1 MRIMNKIIDRYI
13 LKEIAFPFF
22 MILFILTFVL
32 LMGKI
37 LQLMDLMVNKGIRVT
52 DIALLVIYLMPS
64 FLLFTIP
71 ISLFVAIMMGL
82 GRLSGDNELLVL
94 KAAGLS
100 LHRLARPIL
109 VAVAACFLLTAV
121 TSYYLAPHGN
131 FAVKTLLFDLAR
143 QKASVGIKE
152 KVFND
157 EFSGILLYA
166 DRVPVSGEHMEGVL
180 ISDTRNTAEQRTI
193 IAERAYLVADPR
205 AMTVTLRLENGATH
219 SVDRNLNNYRRMDF
233 GRYDLKLDFG
243 AAMAGDAEKTKASTE
258 MTVGEMVRRMRDKK
272 LKDEDLREL
281 AIEINKKFSIPFST
295 LVFGILGIPLGI
307 RKHRTVKYWG
317 FTIGLAV
324 VITYYLLRLGGEAL
338 AETGRLTPFIGAWA
352 PNIILGV
359 AGIWL
364 FMRAAAEKPLWTG
377 FRGRRAGP

>member
-1 MRIMNKIIDRYI
+1 MKKIIDRYI

-37 LQLMDLMVNKGIRVT
+37 LQLMDLMVNKGIRLT
-52 DIALLVIYLMPS
+52 DIALLIFYLMPS

-82 GRLSGDNELLVL
+82 GRLSSDNELMVM
-94 KAAGLS
+94 KAAGMS
-100 LHRLARPIL
+100 LPQIARPIL
-109 VAVAACFLLTAV
+109 IAVTACFLLTAL
-121 TSYYLAPHGN
+121 TSYYLAPYGN
-131 FAVKTLLFDLAR
+131 YAVKSLLFDIAR
-143 QKASVGIKE
+143 KKASVAIKE

-180 ISDTRNTAEQRTI
+180 ISDTRNTGEQSTI
-193 IAERAYLVADPR
+193 IASRAYLIADPN

-219 SVDRNLNNYRRMDF
+219 SVDRSLKSYRRMDF
-233 GRYDLKLDFG
+233 ARYDIKLDLG
-243 AAMAGDAEKTKASTE
+243 AAMSAEAGKTKSSTE
-258 MTVGEMVRRMRDKK
+258 MTVGEMVKRMRDKK
-272 LKDEDLREL
+272 LREADLREL
-281 AIEINKKFSIPFST
+281 AIEINKKFSIPVST

-307 RKHRTVKYWG
+307 RKHRTAKYWG

-324 VITYYLLRLGGEAL
+324 VLAYYLLRLGGEAL
-338 AETGRLTPFIGAWA
+338 AETGQLTPFIGTWT
-352 PNIILGV
+352 PNIILGA

-364 FMRAAAEKPLWTG
+364 FLRAAAEKPLWPEM
-377 FRGRRAGP
+377 RGKLIRS